1 VRRLL
6 RNLSHPCLMSLAGR
20 GPAPQGCKSL
30 IGRGGAGPRPANFGF
45 ERLLTRAVSLGLTA
59 VLAVLAQQADIRVD
73 VNLVRVV
80 TTVKD
85 PAGQPVGSLTKED
98 FTILDNNAPQ
108 QIAVFER
115 HTEQPLSVSL
125 LIDISG
131 STAKDLKYEV
141 DSVTKFLHALFAEGN
156 PKDAVALYSFNY
168 QVIKHN
174 HFTRNAVSIERSM
187 HTLHAEAGTSLYD
200 AIYLTAKD
208 LAYRDGRRV
217 MVIVTDGG
225 DTTSTMDFHAALE
238 AAQLSDSVIY
248 PILVVPIAN
257 DAGRNV
263 GGENAL
269 TTLSAGTGGHV
280 FAPTV
285 GAEMDKAFT
294 HLIEDLRTQYLLA
307 YYPKDIP
314 VTKNRFHRLDVHVRN
329 PQLRVLARN
338 GYYGEADPKFGSP
351 SGRISVVPGK

>member
-1 VRRLL
+1 VRRWLL
-6 RNLSHPCLMSLAGR
+6 ILSPILS
-20 GPAPQGCKSL
+20 
-30 IGRGGAGPRPANFGF
+30 GA
-45 ERLLTRAVSLGLTA
+45 LTA
-59 VLAVLAQQADIRVD
+59 RAQPADIRVD

-80 TTVKD
+80 TTVKN
-85 PAGQPVGSLTKED
+85 PAGQLVGTLSKED
-98 FTILDNNAPQ
+98 FTIYDNNVPQ

-115 HTEQPLSVSL
+115 RTEQPLSVSL

-141 DSVTKFLHALFAEGN
+141 ESVTKFLHALFAEGN

-174 HFTRNAVSIERSM
+174 HFTRNAASIEHSM
-187 HTLHAEAGTSLYD
+187 HTLKAEAGTSLYD
-200 AIYLTAKD
+200 AIYLTARD
-208 LAYRDGRRV
+208 LEYRDGRRI

-225 DTTSTMDFHAALE
+225 DTTSSMDFHAALQ
-238 AAQLSDSVIY
+238 AAQLADSVIY

-269 TTLSAGTGGHV
+269 TTLAAGTGGRV
-280 FAPTV
+280 FAPTL
-285 GAEMDKAFT
+285 GAELDRAFT
-294 HLIEDLRTQYLLA
+294 DLIQDLRTQYLLA
-307 YYPKDIP
+307 YYPKDVP
-314 VTKNRFHRLDVHVRN
+314 LTKNRFHRLEVRVGN
-329 PQLRVLARN
+329 PQLRVSARN
-338 GYYGEADPKFGSP
+338 GYYGEAEGNSSSP

>member
-1 VRRLL
+1 VRRWLL
-6 RNLSHPCLMSLAGR
+6 ILSPILS
-20 GPAPQGCKSL
+20 
-30 IGRGGAGPRPANFGF
+30 GA
-45 ERLLTRAVSLGLTA
+45 LTA
-59 VLAVLAQQADIRVD
+59 RAQPADIRVD

-80 TTVKD
+80 TTVKN
-85 PAGQPVGSLTKED
+85 PAGQLVGTLSKED
-98 FTILDNNAPQ
+98 FTIYDNNVPQ

-115 HTEQPLSVSL
+115 RTEQPLSVSL

-141 DSVTKFLHALFAEGN
+141 ESVTKFLHALFAEGN

-174 HFTRNAVSIERSM
+174 HFTRNAASIEHSM
-187 HTLHAEAGTSLYD
+187 HTLKAEAGTSLYD
-200 AIYLTAKD
+200 AIYLTARD
-208 LAYRDGRRV
+208 LEYRDGRRI

-225 DTTSTMDFHAALE
+225 DTTSSMDFHAALQ
-238 AAQLSDSVIY
+238 AAQLADSVIY

-269 TTLSAGTGGHV
+269 TTLAAGTGGRV
-280 FAPTV
+280 FAPTL
-285 GAEMDKAFT
+285 GAELDRAFT
-294 HLIEDLRTQYLLA
+294 DLIQDLRTQYLLA
-307 YYPKDIP
+307 YYPKDVP
-314 VTKNRFHRLDVHVRN
+314 LTKNRFHQLDVRVRN
-329 PQLRVLARN
+329 SQLRVSARN
-338 GYYGEADPKFGSP
+338 GYYGEAEGKSSSP

>member
-1 VRRLL
+1 MGKSGWKGNGTTMRRL
-6 RNLSHPCLMSLAGR
+6 SLAL
-20 GPAPQGCKSL
+20 S
-30 IGRGGAGPRPANFGF
+30 I
-45 ERLLTRAVSLGLTA
+45 LLARALTA
-59 VLAVLAQQADIRVD
+59 LAQQPDIRVD

-80 TTVKD
+80 ATVKN
-85 PAGQPVGSLTKED
+85 PAGQLVGSLATDD
-98 FTILDNNAPQ
+98 FTILDNNVPQ

-141 DSVTKFLHALFAEGN
+141 DSIGHFLHALFAEGN

-168 QVIKHN
+168 QVVKHN
-174 HFTRNAVSIERSM
+174 HFTRNAQSIERSLR
-187 HTLHAEAGTSLYD
+187 TLHAEAGTSLYD

-208 LAYRDGRRV
+208 LAYRDGRRI

-225 DTTSTMDFHAALE
+225 DTTSTYDFHAALE
-238 AAQLSDSVIY
+238 AAQLADAVIY

-269 TTLSAGTGGHV
+269 TTLAQGTGGRV

-285 GAEMDKAFT
+285 GAELDRAFT
-294 HLIEDLRTQYLLA
+294 DLIQDLRTQYLLA
-307 YYPKDIP
+307 YYPRDIP
-314 VTKNRFHRLDVHVRN
+314 LTKNRFHRLVVRVRN
-329 PQLRVLARN
+329 PQLRVLARS
-338 GYYGEADPKFGSP
+338 GYYGEAENDSRNPR
-351 SGRISVVPGK
+351 GRISVVPESQHQEP

>member
-1 VRRLL
+1 MRRWLL
-6 RNLSHPCLMSLAGR
+6 LVSPLL
-20 GPAPQGCKSL
+20 
-30 IGRGGAGPRPANFGF
+30 GGVFAAH
-45 ERLLTRAVSLGLTA
+45 
-59 VLAVLAQQADIRVD
+59 AQPADIRVD

-80 TTVKD
+80 TTVKN
-85 PAGQPVGSLTKED
+85 PAGQLVGSLPKED
-98 FTILDNNAPQ
+98 FTIYDNNVPQ
-108 QIAVFER
+108 EIAVFER

-174 HFTRNAVSIERSM
+174 HFTRNAVSIERSL
-187 HTLHAEAGTSLYD
+187 HTLKAEAGTSLYD

-208 LAYRDGRRV
+208 LEYRDGRRI

-225 DTTSTMDFHAALE
+225 DTTSSMDFHAALE

-269 TTLSAGTGGHV
+269 TTLAAGTGGRV
-280 FAPTV
+280 FAPTL
-285 GAEMDKAFT
+285 GAELDKAFT
-294 HLIEDLRTQYLLA
+294 DLIQDLRTQYLLA
-307 YYPKDIP
+307 YYPKDVP
-314 VTKNRFHRLDVHVRN
+314 LTKNRFHRLEVRVRN

-338 GYYGEADPKFGSP
+338 GYYGEAEASSP